1 MFGACQLW
9 GKVGRAFFRPILE
22 RQYMKD
28 MDADRMC
35 LNAPPGEV
43 SLRCEKKCDVVIFTD
58 GSTCG
63 PRKKERGRDRVG
75 AVMFHRREYCPF
87 QFSQVIRKDEEDP
100 DCPHRD
106 DRYCSRRRHLQRSL
120 EKQRCLAAHRLR
132 DCRSFARQGL
142 FLEAGSMPD
151 RGAVLG
157 SGS

>member
-1 MFGACQLW
+1 
-9 GKVGRAFFRPILE
+9 
-22 RQYMKD
+22 

-43 SLRCEKKCDVVIFTD
+43 SLRCEKKCDVVIFAD

-87 QFSQVIRKDEEDP
+87 QLSQVIRKDEEDP

-106 DRYCSRRRHLQRSL
+106 DRYTVLATDTFRDHLRSR
-120 EKQRCLAAHRLR
+120 
-132 DCRSFARQGL
+132 D
-142 FLEAGSMPD
+142 
-151 RGAVLG
+151 VLLLIG
-157 SGS
+157 